1 MKDHLIPL
9 VLAAALVWPQGGS
22 AGDDQATLDLGIRQ
36 VKGVD
41 LSKAVV
47 TLDGVIQRLNPQ
59 ASTNAR
65 ELSQACLW
73 KGVALVGLQQE
84 EPAKS
89 AFRDALRHD
98 PALRLNKGEQP
109 DRVVR
114 VFEAARTGKTK
125 SAMQRPTGT
134 AKTAGPVGGGITLI
148 VLGAVAA
155 AGGVA
160 VAASGGG
167 GEEGIK
173 TGEGGV
179 ISFLGSTPPP
189 GSTVTVQGSQ
199 VPLTMQVTIRGP
211 VSAGTI
217 DAKLRHGNQA
227 CTYTGQLNQ
236 AAVPSGQTVT
246 VTFPATRILDDSG
259 GCALPVTTDRVV
271 VDFFV
276 GNDAANPGAIGSF
289 ENVAYTLVRCQPL
302 HAVGGHADRCC
313 PTLIPR

>member
-1 MKDHLIPL
+1 
-9 VLAAALVWPQGGS
+9 
-22 AGDDQATLDLGIRQ
+22 
-36 VKGVD
+36 
-41 LSKAVV
+41 
-47 TLDGVIQRLNPQ
+47 
-59 ASTNAR
+59 
-65 ELSQACLW
+65 
-73 KGVALVGLQQE
+73 VGLQQE

-98 PALRLNKGEQP
+98 PALRLKKGEQP

-125 SAMQRPTGT
+125 SVMQRPAGT
-134 AKTAGPVGGGITLI
+134 AKKAGLGAGGITLI
-148 VLGAVAA
+148 VLGAVAV

-160 VAASGGG
+160 VAASG

-189 GSTVTVQGSQ
+189 GSTITVQGSQ
-199 VPLTMQVTIRGP
+199 VPLTMQVRIRGP

-217 DAKLRHGNQA
+217 DAQLRHGNQA
-227 CTYTGQLNQ
+227 CTYTGQLDQ

-289 ENVAYTLVRCQPL
+289 ENVAYTLVR
-302 HAVGGHADRCC
+302 
-313 PTLIPR
+313 